1 MELQLSVGQKL
12 AWSVAAMLA
21 LCLGLG
27 AWARYSNW
35 QLNNELENA
44 IQKTDRKL
52 VLVGDIKAAVLS
64 IRMANRGVLLFSSI
78 DSKETMEKTEKAFN
92 KGVSVLNE
100 RIGEMRPLLAGEEG
114 TALLNEI
121 ESGAQSYIQNH
132 RNLYAMCQLGKSK
145 EAATTDSGRGV
156 VIGTRMSDTAEKL
169 QELQLQRSRE
179 ALRRSAVLN
188 RVSNGVTSGLIAL
201 SIAVALAILLGLR
214 GTNRTLQQATAELVE
229 EASQVSE
236 AALQVSSTG
245 QSLAQGASEQAASL
259 EETSAS
265 SEQIASMAHRNTE
278 SSGKCAQLMAVVDRR
293 VSEANASLSEM
304 AASMQEITTAGDRIS
319 RIIKV
324 IDGIAFQTN
333 ILALNA
339 AVEAA
344 RAGEAGLGFAV
355 VADEVRNL
363 AQRSAQAA
371 KDTTELIET
380 SNSKS
385 HEGSSKLTRV
395 TSVID
400 SITESISQVK
410 ILVQEVNLGSQE
422 QMRGVDQIA
431 KAILHM
437 QQLTQDTASKAE
449 ESAGAGE
456 ELSGQVASVRE
467 SVGRLS
473 DLIDS
478 KRSRAGLTT

>member
-1 MELQLSVGQKL
+1 
-12 AWSVAAMLA
+12 
-21 LCLGLG
+21 
-27 AWARYSNW
+27 
-35 QLNNELENA
+35 
-44 IQKTDRKL
+44 
-52 VLVGDIKAAVLS
+52 
-64 IRMANRGVLLFSSI
+64 
-78 DSKETMEKTEKAFN
+78 
-92 KGVSVLNE
+92 
-100 RIGEMRPLLAGEEG
+100 
-114 TALLNEI
+114 
-121 ESGAQSYIQNH
+121 
-132 RNLYAMCQLGKSK
+132 
-145 EAATTDSGRGV
+145 
-156 VIGTRMSDTAEKL
+156 
-169 QELQLQRSRE
+169 
-179 ALRRSAVLN
+179 
-188 RVSNGVTSGLIAL
+188 
-201 SIAVALAILLGLR
+201 
-214 GTNRTLQQATAELVE
+214 
-229 EASQVSE
+229 
-236 AALQVSSTG
+236 
-245 QSLAQGASEQAASL
+245 
-259 EETSAS
+259 
-265 SEQIASMAHRNTE
+265 
-278 SSGKCAQLMAVVDRR
+278 
-293 VSEANASLSEM
+293 M